1 GDNKIKNI
9 MNMLIFTYDH
19 FSFAGSLYST
29 SQAWHVRMPRNIEA
43 LYGSCL
49 TIPCSFD
56 YYRYPPKRPDRVVWY
71 QYQSMGY
78 PLVYDNWYPNDV
90 ISIYKERTQALTST
104 YGKTCTLHIKTVNWN
119 DHRQVLFPWVDP
131 ENVGRSTHAFY
142 ETTVTI
148 EVCISMLL
156 NMFSWFYISSVAQPE
171 APTIMITGFPS
182 TVRCTA
188 SYTCSNNRPSLTW
201 NYANMPVS
209 SNTVKESGKTMW
221 TTVSTLTFTPSAK
234 DHGHHLTC
242 FARFDGG
249 QTQEK
254 ITTGLF
260 SMRFIRLIIR
270 NCFPTVLKEL
280 PEVVIKIKKKTLKEK
295 PQIII
300 TRCRFPFKVIFIPA
314 RSLFQSLIS

>member
-1 GDNKIKNI
+1 SDNDIKLFILSLMINR
-9 MNMLIFTYDH
+9 
-19 FSFAGSLYST
+19 SLYST

-148 EVCISMLL
+148 EVVG
-156 NMFSWFYISSVAQPE
+156 MFSVQTLNTSSFLPLTIS
-171 APTIMITGFPS
+171 PTSSEYLEGFPS

-254 ITTGLF
+254 SITISVKSEYQSLF
-260 SMRFIRLIIR
+260 L
-270 NCFPTVLKEL
+270 L